1 MNIQSNTSGRKGRSA
16 VFRDL
21 NDKFRKSFTGGTVL
35 LSASIAA
42 LSKTQQIVII
52 AAVRAFDEFTVDN
65 DPYSEHDFGNLEVG
79 LETIFFKIDYYDLTK
94 AMHSP
99 DEADPAVTAR
109 VLTIMLASDY

>member
-1 MNIQSNTSGRKGRSA
+1 MNTKPATDRIEKIRN
-16 VFRDL
+16 L
-21 NDKFRKSFTGGTVL
+21 NDNFRRTFTGGTVL

-65 DPYSEHDFGNLEVG
+65 DPYSEHDFGSLEVG

-109 VLTIMLASDY
+109 VLTILLASDY